1 MNMKMYCDPGAELF
15 SSTLMPT
22 ATPLSLPKAT
32 PSSSL
37 DAMVWNLA
45 GDTRGKL
52 LSSSYMLWCQDAGGC
67 KLHKCVDELISIS
80 GSFCDLS
87 IYDIQIYGCVL
98 ICRRKTSYKLLNN

>member
-1 MNMKMYCDPGAELF
+1 MHSGRGGKDHSDKCASENMNMKMYCDPGAELF

-52 LSSSYMLWCQDAGGC
+52 LSSSYSTC
-67 KLHKCVDELISIS
+67 S
-80 GSFCDLS
+80 GVRMQAAANYINVWMS
-87 IYDIQIYGCVL
+87 
-98 ICRRKTSYKLLNN
+98 